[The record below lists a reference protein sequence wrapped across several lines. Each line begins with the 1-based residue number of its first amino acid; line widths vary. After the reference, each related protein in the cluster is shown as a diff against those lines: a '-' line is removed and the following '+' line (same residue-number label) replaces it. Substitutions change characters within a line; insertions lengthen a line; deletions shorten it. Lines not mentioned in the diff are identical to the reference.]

1 MIITKADLIEY
12 LKADFGVQE
21 MKYPLLSRLTLGEN
35 YAMFSYIKNLR
46 YLEYYI
52 NKKQKLWDKVFII
65 II

>member
-35 YAMFSYIKNLR
+35 YAMFSYIKICDTLSITSIKNR
-46 YLEYYI
+46 NFGI
-52 NKKQKLWDKVFII
+52 KFFII